1 MELWNWSTAPE
12 KKKQLVAV
20 PGPVVIITCVRYLG
34 PPAPFSFPESRD
46 LLEVLGGLSLAEEA
60 CVTCFMFMVA
70 VPSSHYYLRLSLT
83 FSDTRLRIRAFCVR
97 RPLCFLGLTLM
108 FSSLLPSLLT
118 LRDYSTL
125 LTLLYSEVQ
134 GLCQLWRVGT
144 SM

>member
-83 FSDTRLRIRAFCVR
+83 FSDTRLRMMVFD
-97 RPLCFLGLTLM
+97 FLRFSLT
-108 FSSLLPSLLT
+108 FSDT
-118 LRDYSTL
+118 RLRMMVSDFL
-125 LTLLYSEVQ
+125 
-134 GLCQLWRVGT
+134 
-144 SM
+144 